1 MWGVLLSGNQMGLD
15 SAFEYLLFIDADSK
29 LVSENYL
36 ALYLGHARENCV
48 LCGGTVYNSQKP
60 ADPQKLLR
68 WFYGTSRE
76 SVSAGKR
83 NQKKGFIITSNNF
96 LIEKRVFENIRFRE
110 NIRDYGHEDTL
121 LGYDLFM
128 ANVKICHID
137 NPVEHTGLEDAEI
150 FLEKTRTALRNLRF
164 INEKIVCGDT
174 IFTEKVHFLNR
185 YRQISTIVPPVFLR
199 FLFRLCS
206 RTLERNLT
214 GQNPRMFLF
223 DLYKLGVYA
232 GLNEGSE

>member
-1 MWGVLLSGNQMGLD
+1 M
-15 SAFEYLLFIDADSK
+15 LFRS
-29 LVSENYL
+29 
-36 ALYLGHARENCV
+36 
-48 LCGGTVYNSQKP
+48 
-60 ADPQKLLR
+60 
-68 WFYGTSRE
+68 
-76 SVSAGKR
+76 
-83 NQKKGFIITSNNF
+83 TSNNF
-96 LIEKRVFENIRFRE
+96 LIEKRVFENILFRE

-174 IFTEKVHFLNR
+174 NFTEKVHFLNR
-185 YRQISTIVPPVFLR
+185 YRQISRLVSPAI
-199 FLFRLCS
+199 FRLFFRLFS
-206 RTLERNLT
+206 RQLERNLT
-214 GQNPRMFLF
+214 GQHPRLFLF

-232 GLNEGSE
+232 GLNKVQEKP

>member
-1 MWGVLLSGNQMGLD
+1 MGLD

-164 INEKIVCGDT
+164 INEKIVSFPPLFPNART
-174 IFTEKVHFLNR
+174 KFNR
-185 YRQISTIVPPVFLR
+185 TKSTYVFVR
-199 FLFRLCS
+199 FVQAGCLC
-206 RTLERNLT
+206 RFE
-214 GQNPRMFLF
+214 
-223 DLYKLGVYA
+223 
-232 GLNEGSE
+232 